1 MEKQIKL
8 KILGM
13 DTDSDV
19 SIVKGDSSLENH
31 NVRFTVTEEG
41 AANAAISNEKG
52 TKLISEID
60 IGMSTPIG
68 YCTIFDYIII
78 FTTNS
83 GIDKYND
90 SIYIYKYSDGSFTK
104 YYQYKG
110 DFNFNEKCPIE
121 CQTVW
126 EREDLLKVFWIDG
139 ENPLRF
145 LTIFTNRTIDTNTK
159 EVESNYFDV
168 VKEIDFSIDLENS
181 ISVSKQTFGGTFKA
195 GTIQYAFTYY
205 TKYGA
210 ESNIFKI
217 TPLFY
222 ISNSETGTPSDRS
235 VDCSFKIAISKV
247 DKSNK
252 WDYLRIYSI
261 SRTSID
267 GTPVCK
273 RVADIKI
280 DNFIN
285 STEGTEGTTI
295 TYIDNGELGE
305 TIDSTRLLYVGGER
319 IIPKT
324 IAQKDGTLFLGNYKI
339 IRPEINK
346 EVKDKIK
353 ETLKANKDSFFNIY
367 YIEDNKKYARK
378 MVSVLE
384 TKEAFNSTYQYT
396 PQLLSSQNKI
406 STFKSKETYR
416 IGIQLQDKTG
426 RWSEPIFLFDST
438 NKVAP
443 NTTSSIIE
451 KPDLSLEST
460 GNITDDTNTTLLQK
474 PNPSFDRIQDVGID
488 ESGGGG
494 GSTNSSSNSTTST
507 KAINSAVQALLPFG
521 YLNIKLGEISYNDS
535 NVLNYIKSLGYVRIR
550 PIIVYPNEG
559 NREVLFQGVANPTIK
574 KRPNSLTDAD
584 FDYRIPSWFFRPIE
598 SNNSSTKYE
607 GHYGYNNKYEI
618 GKSFKGV
625 YPVYK
630 DGENIPYYSYDKLY
644 KNSQAEFQY
653 KINDDFIIDWSTL
666 TIDSPDIRFNE
677 QLSLSDLEDVKARV
691 VGLVDIAGNAAS
703 YSIEIDGSTEVPEA
717 LTSNSNVNNIP
728 FGNKTKAQFKYLSG
742 NISSLNYGACLINYP
757 LWIDAF
763 SDNGQKGYDRYF
775 AQWYV
780 YPWNRNGSLN
790 NCSSTNMNNVEGAA
804 RPSMLK
810 RKIFSNSRFCYNTIY
825 GASTD
830 VTVEHARVFIQ
841 TSDNQ
846 IDRFPDGTIFK
857 NTVDIVIPA
866 SGLPS
871 YRALG
876 EITEKKD
883 GSNEGSLD
891 NIAFYYY
898 YNADDKEEN
907 YGENS
912 YTLST
917 GNTYYT
923 ADTEWFAYKF
933 FREGAIGQLMK
944 YFDPH
949 HDTIN
954 NGNENRRGNDN
965 SYHIGTDPIPMQ
977 FKTGS
982 NCVIKLNKPLGY
994 NDLTF
999 NDGKLFKATAYGH
1012 WLPIVEIYREVENKF
1027 GGDSDDALQQN
1038 AWLVAGKPVNISEDI
1053 KLFWEYGDTYFQRYD
1068 CLKTIPYSESSVNNI
1083 IEILSFFCET
1093 RINIDGRYDVNRGL
1107 QDNTIITTNNFNQ
1120 LNDVYTQSDNYFQYY
1135 TSDEDLTKLSSYQ
1148 NQIIWSLT
1156 RKSGDLVDSWTNVTL
1171 LNSLDLDGSKGQ
1183 VRAIKNFNGQLYVF
1197 QDSGISS
1204 INYNQNVVLNSENG
1218 VPIEIGNSGKVSGST
1233 YLSTSQGCINKW
1245 AIVDVGQGLI
1255 FLDQLNKQ
1263 FNIFDGKQIVD
1274 LGEQSKFQSW
1284 IKKNCGSTDQW
1295 NPTWKEIDPNT
1306 ITFLY
1311 DNEVNEILL
1320 TSKNFSVAYNLG
1332 LMKFTSFYSY
1342 EGSPWVTRFNSNQL
1356 IFGKDTSKLWKVW
1369 SARQGRYNDFFGKFS
1384 PYSIEFIASDINYF
1398 DYMKLFST
1406 IEIRDNIVASKE
1418 DTYERDPKKYNLQDS
1433 FSFDHIRVRNSY
1445 QNSGEEELQFRRN
1458 KPSNL
1463 KAKFRTWRINVPRNA
1478 SKMAGRIRDRMKDHY
1493 MIVKLSHLN
1502 EVYNLSKVHDIIVS
1516 YII

>member
-90 SIYIYKYSDGSFTK
+90 NIYIYKYSNGSFAK

-195 GTIQYAFTYY
+195 GIIQYAFTYY

-222 ISNSETGTPSDRS
+222 VSNSETGTPSDRS

-339 IRPEINK
+339 IRPEIDK
-346 EVKDKIK
+346 EVKNKIK

-367 YIEDNKKYARK
+367 YTENNKKYARK
-378 MVSVLE
+378 IVSVLE

-406 STFKSKETYR
+406 STFKSNETYR

-426 RWSEPIFLFDST
+426 RWSEPIFLFDSPNNVT
-438 NKVAP
+438 P

-460 GNITDDTNTTLLQK
+460 GNNTDGNTILLQK
-474 PNPSFDRIQDVGID
+474 PKPSFDRIQDVGID

-521 YLNIKLGEISYNDS
+521 YLNIKLGEISYNNS
-535 NVLNYIKSLGYVRIR
+535 NVLNYIKLLGYVRIR

-574 KRPNSLTDAD
+574 KRPNSLTGAD

-598 SNNSSTKYE
+598 SNNSSTGYE
-607 GHYGYNNKYEI
+607 GHYGYKNEYKI
-618 GKSFKGV
+618 GESFKGV

-630 DGENIPYYSYDKLY
+630 DGEKIPYYSYDKLY

-728 FGNKTKAQFKYLSG
+728 FGNKTKVQFRYLSG

-780 YPWNRNGSLN
+780 YPWHRNGSLN

-846 IDRFPDGTIFK
+846 VDRFSDGTIFK

-876 EITEKKD
+876 EVIEKTNSLYDIEFNYYCGTDYTEKT
-883 GSNEGSLD
+883 
-891 NIAFYYY
+891 
-898 YNADDKEEN
+898 
-907 YGENS
+907 

-917 GNTYYT
+917 ESGDKSHPT
-923 ADTEWFAYKF
+923 DTGWFAYKF
-933 FREGAIGQLMK
+933 FREGTEGQLMQ
-944 YFDPH
+944 YYDPH
-949 HDTIN
+949 HDTK
-954 NGNENRRGNDN
+954 GNDN

-999 NDGKLFKATAYGH
+999 NDGKLFKETAYGH
-1012 WLPIVEIYREVENKF
+1012 WLPIVEIYREVKNKF

-1068 CLKTIPYSESSVNNI
+1068 CLKTIPYSETSVNNI

-1320 TSKNFSVAYNLG
+1320 TNKKFSVAYNLG

-1342 EGSPWVTRFNSNQL
+1342 EGSPWMTRFNSKQL
-1356 IFGKDTSKLWKVW
+1356 IFNKDTSKLWKVW
-1369 SARQGRYNDFFGKFS
+1369 NVRQGEYNKFFGKFS
-1384 PYSIEFIASDINYF
+1384 PYSIEFVASDINYF

-1445 QNSGEEELQFRRN
+1445 QDSGEEDIKLEFKRN

>member
-19 SIVKGDSSLENH
+19 SIVKGDSSLKNH

-60 IGMSTPIG
+60 IGMSIPIG

-83 GIDKYND
+83 GIDKCND
-90 SIYIYKYSDGSFTK
+90 SIYIYKYSNGSFTK

-222 ISNSETGTPSDRS
+222 VSNSETGTPSDRS
-235 VDCSFKIAISKV
+235 VDCSFKIVISKV

-280 DNFIN
+280 DNFVN

-319 IIPKT
+319 VIPKT

-339 IRPEINK
+339 IRPEIDK
-346 EVKDKIK
+346 EVKNKIK
-353 ETLKANKDSFFNIY
+353 ETLIANKDSFFNIY
-367 YIEDNKKYARK
+367 YTENNKKYARK

-406 STFKSKETYR
+406 STFKSNETYR

-438 NKVAP
+438 NKAFP
-443 NTTSSIIE
+443 DTLSSIVE
-451 KPDLSLEST
+451 KPNLTVETTD
-460 GNITDDTNTTLLQK
+460 NITNTDGLQK
-474 PNPSFDRIQDVGID
+474 PNPSFDLITDRIDGTD
-488 ESGGGG
+488 GGGG
-494 GSTNSSSNSTTST
+494 GTTNSSSNSTIST
-507 KAINSAVQALLPFG
+507 KAIESAVKALLPFG

-535 NVLNYIKSLGYVRIR
+535 NVLDYIKSLGYVRIR

-574 KRPNSLTDAD
+574 KRPNSLTGAD

-598 SNNSSTKYE
+598 SNNSSTGYN
-607 GHYGYNNKYEI
+607 GHYGYNNEYKI
-618 GKSFKGV
+618 GESFKGV
-625 YPVYK
+625 YPVYEHNIK
-630 DGENIPYYSYDKLY
+630 IPYYSYDKLY

-728 FGNKTKAQFKYLSG
+728 FGNKTKAQFRYLSG

-763 SDNGQKGYDRYF
+763 SDNGEKGYDRYF

-846 IDRFPDGTIFK
+846 VDRFPDGTIFK
-857 NTVDIVIPA
+857 NTVDTVIPA

-876 EITEKKD
+876 KVVEK
-883 GSNEGSLD
+883 NNSLD
-891 NIAFYYY
+891 DIEFYYY
-898 YNADDKEEN
+898 CGTDYTEKT
-907 YGENS
+907 

-917 GNTYYT
+917 ESG
-923 ADTEWFAYKF
+923 DTSHPTDTGWFAYKF
-933 FREGAIGQLMK
+933 FREGTGEQPMM
-944 YFDPH
+944 YYDPH
-949 HDTIN
+949 HDN
-954 NGNENRRGNDN
+954 MGNDN
-965 SYHIGTDPIPMQ
+965 SYHNGTDPIPMQ

-982 NCVIKLNKPLGY
+982 NCVIKLNEALKY
-994 NDLTF
+994 NDLVFNSGKTF
-999 NDGKLFKATAYGH
+999 KETAYGH
-1012 WLPIVEIYREVENKF
+1012 WLPLVEIYREVKNKF

-1135 TSDEDLTKLSSYQ
+1135 TSDEDLTKLNSYQ

-1204 INYNQNVVLNSENG
+1204 IKYNQNVVLNSENG

-1320 TSKNFSVAYNLG
+1320 TNKKFSVAYNLG

-1342 EGSPWVTRFNSNQL
+1342 EGSSWMTRFNSKQL
-1356 IFGKDTSKLWKVW
+1356 IFNKDTSKLWKVW
-1369 SARQGRYNDFFGKFS
+1369 NVRQGRYNEFFGKFS
-1384 PYSIEFIASDINYF
+1384 PYSIEFVASDINYF

-1445 QNSGEEELQFRRN
+1445 QDSGEEDIKLEFKRN
-1458 KPSNL
+1458 RPSNL

-1478 SKMAGRIRDRMKDHY
+1478 SKKAGRIRDRMKDHY